1 MVTMHVYLILSCIAD
16 MYTAVTL
23 LLMKYSYLGM
33 AIVVLS
39 PLLLILFMNNISVR
53 LHLAL
58 PLPM

>member
-1 MVTMHVYLILSCIAD
+1 MVTMHVYLILNCIAA

-23 LLMKYSYLGM
+23 LLIKCSYLDM

-39 PLLLILFMNNISVR
+39 PLLLILFMNISVR
-53 LHLAL
+53 LHLVL